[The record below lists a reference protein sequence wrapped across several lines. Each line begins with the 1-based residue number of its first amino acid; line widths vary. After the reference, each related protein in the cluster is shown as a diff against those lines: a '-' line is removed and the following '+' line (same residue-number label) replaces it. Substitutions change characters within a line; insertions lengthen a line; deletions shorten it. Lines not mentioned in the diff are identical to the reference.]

1 MVTSIEKRYIEEHK
15 KCQENY
21 SLSKSLFPN
30 GVTHDSRN
38 LEPFPYYVDKASGAY
53 KWDIDGQR
61 IIDYRGGH
69 GALILGHS
77 HPVVNQAVSE
87 QLDIGTHYAAS
98 TDLEIRWA
106 NLVKELIP
114 CFDKIRFT
122 SSGTEA
128 TLMAFRMVR
137 AYSGKTKIIKF
148 KNHFHGWHDYV
159 RSHTQGTGGIPQEV
173 MDTMITLPHND
184 ISVVED
190 TLRNS
195 DDVAAIIIEPTGA
208 HMGTDPVNPH
218 FLKQLRDITN
228 RYGVVLIFDEVVTGF
243 RISKGG
249 AQSYFDIT
257 PDVCTLAKILGGGL
271 PAGAVTGKSE
281 IIDMIQL
288 SNSSDYNRVERVG
301 HNGTFN
307 ANPLSAAAGCAALEL
322 VSSSP
327 VNEIADKRSQQ
338 LKNGLNDIL
347 SKLEIPGCASGIA
360 SAVFLRL
367 GVEHECD
374 KAICILSEDEQNKIE
389 DPFLSHQMWLEMY
402 NQGIDAGTRF
412 IVNSVLS
419 ESDINQTIEASE
431 KALRN
436 IRQEG
441 II

>member
-1 MVTSIEKRYIEEHK
+1 MVTSIEKRYIEKHK

-21 SLSKSLFPN
+21 SVSKGLFPN

-38 LEPFPYYVDKASGAY
+38 LEPFPYFVNRALGAF
-53 KWDIDGQR
+53 KWDIDGQK

-69 GALILGHS
+69 GALILGHC
-77 HPVVNQAVSE
+77 HPFVTKAVSD
-87 QLDIGTHYAAS
+87 QLHIGTHYAAS

-106 NLVKELIP
+106 SLVKELIP
-114 CFDKIRFT
+114 CFEKIRFT

-159 RSHTQGTGGIPQEV
+159 RSHTQDTGGIPKEV
-173 MDTMITLPHND
+173 MDTMITLPQND
-184 ISVVED
+184 IDVVED
-190 TLRNS
+190 TLKNNN
-195 DDVAAIIIEPTGA
+195 DIAAIIIEPTGA
-208 HMGTDPVNPH
+208 HMGSDPVNPD

-228 RYGVVLIFDEVVTGF
+228 QYGVILIFDEVVTGF

-249 AQSYFDIT
+249 AQSYYGIT
-257 PDVCTLAKILGGGL
+257 PDMCTLAKILGGGL

-288 SNSSDYNRVERVG
+288 SDSSANNRVNRVG

-322 VSSSP
+322 VSRTP

-338 LKNGLNDIL
+338 LKSGLNEVL

-374 KAICILSEDEQNKIE
+374 KEVCILSVDEQNKVE
-389 DPFLSHQMWLEMY
+389 DLFLSHQMWLEMY
-402 NQGIDAGTRF
+402 NQGVDGGTRF

-419 ESDINQTIEASE
+419 EDDIDQTIIASE
-431 KALRN
+431 KALINVRK
-436 IRQEG
+436 EG
-441 II
+441 IL